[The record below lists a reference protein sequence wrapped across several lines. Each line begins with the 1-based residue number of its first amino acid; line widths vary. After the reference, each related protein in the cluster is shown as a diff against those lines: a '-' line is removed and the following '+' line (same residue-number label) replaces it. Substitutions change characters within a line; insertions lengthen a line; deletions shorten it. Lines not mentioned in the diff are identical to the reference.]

1 MTEPRVTAPRPNHLS
16 DSEWLTAQ
24 ALDDEDKSREQLT
37 TELQAL
43 RRAYLKKWR
52 QATSRGKRL
61 QEAERLLSA
70 FRGRIPE

>member
-1 MTEPRVTAPRPNHLS
+1 MTEPQITAPRPGRLT
-16 DSEWLTAQ
+16 DAEWLNHQ
-24 ALDDEDKSREQLT
+24 AIADEDKDREELT

-61 QEAERLLSA
+61 QEAERLLQA
-70 FRGRIPE
+70 RQG